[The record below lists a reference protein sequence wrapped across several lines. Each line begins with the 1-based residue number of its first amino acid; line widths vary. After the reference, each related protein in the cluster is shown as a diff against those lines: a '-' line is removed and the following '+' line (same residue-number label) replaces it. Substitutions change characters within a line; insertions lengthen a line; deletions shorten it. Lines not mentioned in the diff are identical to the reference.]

1 MKKGAQMLVEHVKV
15 RRKRG
20 FVFVRVDEFVFVC
33 LGVLFF
39 WLD

>member
-15 RRKRG
+15 RRKRC
-20 FVFVRVDEFVFVC
+20 VAFVREDAFVFVC
-33 LGVLFF
+33 LDALGF